1 MDLTYPSRQFILD
14 GVPEHG
20 PLNVVGEALR
30 EVRAAEATLREA
42 VDAARA
48 AGHTWQEI
56 GNLLG
61 TSRQAAFQ
69 RFGRPVDPAT
79 GASMADLKLPDA
91 VNRAEELVAELVDC
105 RWEEVRR
112 DFDDRMRAAVGE
124 DELRLAW
131 AQVAGSV
138 GRYERTGE
146 PYARSTGD
154 YTVVHVPLDFEA
166 GERTVLVT
174 YREDGQVAGLWIRPA
189 EE

>member
-1 MDLTYPSRQFILD
+1 M
-14 GVPEHG
+14 VA
-20 PLNVVGEALR
+20 VGEALR
-30 EVRAAEATLREA
+30 KVRDAEATLRDA

-56 GNLLG
+56 GDLLG

-79 GASMADLKLPDA
+79 GVSMTELKPPDA
-91 VNRAEELVAELVDC
+91 IHRAEGLVAELVGC
-105 RWEEVRR
+105 QWHEVRR
-112 DFDDRMRAAVGE
+112 DFDDRMQAAVGE

-138 GRYERTGE
+138 GRYEGMGQ

-154 YTVVHVPLDFEA
+154 YTIVHMPLAFEA
-166 GERTVLVT
+166 GERTVQVT
-174 YREDGQVAGLWIRPA
+174 YRDDGQVAGLWIRPP